1 MIKIILIEVYV
12 HSFRLAVDSVAT
24 PAFLALVGVSDAPDG
39 LRLNLVV
46 PSFPDGFRLLWP
58 VEVFDVLEFGVDVFC
73 LSVGILL
80 VE

>member
-1 MIKIILIEVYV
+1 MILIEVYV
-12 HSFRLAVDSVAT
+12 HSLRLAVDSVAT

-46 PSFPDGFRLLWP
+46 PSLPEGFRLLWP
-58 VEVFDVLEFGVDVFC
+58 MEVFGVLEIGVDVFC
-73 LSVGILL
+73 LNVGILL